1 VDIPDD
7 LVEAFTAAVPF
18 ALKEMADVEAV
29 IRDSRVASAA
39 DSFADVAATIW
50 LTTSRGVGRFTLG
63 FPELTAAELARRILA
78 DAAIAMSPDLVRDC
92 IGEVANVVAGQA
104 KTQLVG
110 SDSHFTL
117 STPMVQ
123 IGDQVQRTRSR
134 WIIQFDSN
142 IGEFIAHIFPPSDS

>member
-7 LVEAFTAAVPF
+7 LVEAFATAVPF

-29 IRDSRVASAA
+29 VRDSRVASAA
-39 DSFADVAATIW
+39 DGFADVAATIR
-50 LTTSRGVGRFTLG
+50 LATRCGEGRLVLSV
-63 FPELTAAELARRILA
+63 PKQTAAALARRILVEVG
-78 DAAIAMSPDLVRDC
+78 IVVTPDVIRDC

-104 KTQLVG
+104 KAQLVG

-117 STPMVQ
+117 STPIVET
-123 IGDQVQRTRSR
+123 GEQVQPTSSR

-142 IGEFIAHIFPPSDS
+142 VGEFAAHICPPTDK